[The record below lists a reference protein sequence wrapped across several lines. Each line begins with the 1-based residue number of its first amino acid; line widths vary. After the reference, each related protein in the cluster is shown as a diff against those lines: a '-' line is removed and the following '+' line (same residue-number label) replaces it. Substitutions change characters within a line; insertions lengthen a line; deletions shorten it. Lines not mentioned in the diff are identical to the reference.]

1 MEYCAYEDAFPNL
14 TAEAEGNGE
23 KKGKQRTT
31 DPDRLTPRMKTV
43 EALVAPPR
51 EEEPPPPAQPPAAPA
66 PKKKKKRAQYLTVAA
81 GEEGWKEAPFTDVIG
96 NDSTYRLY
104 PDFQSA
110 FKRVV
115 SEAGAA
121 GVPSAPS
128 IADEWKP
135 LTPNTQARTAFF
147 DDLPAPGGGIV
158 STTESSVLAKKI
170 DLLFSRLDDL
180 ESRRGENTQT
190 EILLFVMSGLFV
202 LFSMDILTRHA

>member
-14 TAEAEGNGE
+14 AESPKA
-23 KKGKQRTT
+23 TT
-31 DPDRLTPRMKTV
+31 DPDRQTPRMKNV
-43 EALVAPPR
+43 EALVVPPR
-51 EEEPPPPAQPPAAPA
+51 EEAAPPP
-66 PKKKKKRAQYLTVAA
+66 PKKKKKHSAPYLTAAA
-81 GEEGWKEAPFTDVIG
+81 GEEEGWKEAPFTNVIG

-110 FKRVV
+110 FKRVM

-135 LTPNTQARTAFF
+135 LTPNTRTRTAFF
-147 DDLPAPGGGIV
+147 DDLPAPGSGIAL
-158 STTESSVLAKKI
+158 TTTIEPSELAKRI